1 MLFDEL
7 ELAQNAELPLHAS
20 EQDNSPLRHHYSIM
34 KKLLLSLLFI
44 LILSIPAFADGGV
57 PLWGLNTS
65 VFFTISSIF
74 AIPALLLYPH
84 AWGEAIFFCL
94 FTLIILLLVVLIE
107 TVIIRK
113 FIVQYDFKKLFGI
126 VFKSNLISTIIGIIL
141 LFLPTPLVWSKLNTL
156 WGALLGPWGFWGTY
170 SLFIYN
176 FLCLPLSY
184 AVEYYYAKRI
194 LYPDNSLTT
203 IKKSFLY
210 ANIVTYSLPILIYG
224 IACIVQFKNSI
235 H

>member
-1 MLFDEL
+1 MGL
-7 ELAQNAELPLHAS
+7 NSHKMRNCRYTRAS
-20 EQDNSPLRHHYSIM
+20 KRRPPLRHHFSIM
-34 KKLLLSLLFI
+34 KKFLLSLL
-44 LILSIPAFADGGV
+44 LIFLLSTPAFADGGV

-65 VFFTISSIF
+65 VFFTISSIWT
-74 AIPALLLYPH
+74 IPAFMYPE
-84 AWGEAIFFCL
+84 AWGTAIFFWL
-94 FTLIILLLVVLIE
+94 FTLIILLLVVFIE
-107 TVIIRK
+107 TIIIHR
-113 FIVQYDFKKLFGI
+113 FIVQYDFRKLLSI

-141 LFLPTPLVWSKLNTL
+141 LFLPAPFVWSKLNTL

-194 LYPDNSLTT
+194 LYPDNSLIT

-210 ANIVTYSLPILIYG
+210 ANVFTYALPILIYG